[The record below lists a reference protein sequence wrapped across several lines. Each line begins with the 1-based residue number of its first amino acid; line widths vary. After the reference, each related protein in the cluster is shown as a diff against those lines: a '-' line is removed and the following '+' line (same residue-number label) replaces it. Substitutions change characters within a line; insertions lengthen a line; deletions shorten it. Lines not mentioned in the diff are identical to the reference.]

1 MARALTPGRM
11 HRRALFGFLD
21 ADGWGWAGVKAG
33 VWLVIIIMLLGYI
46 PDRAYYFTV
55 GRTIDLG
62 IMFWSPVN
70 LCPPENGG
78 LPCPPPGGSVEPW
91 QLSPSQ
97 LDLPEARTGG
107 ALAQLGSNV
116 VYAATASILLPVV
129 LVLAAAGFGDR
140 LGILSVAWGWVVG
153 YPLAAGLL
161 AQIGLMRLGRTW
173 RWYLAGV
180 APVLGSALA
189 ALGVGLLAMHLLSGW
204 PPAARLAAAAVG
216 GGGAFL
222 ACVRAVRG
230 RHVAAPAP

>member
-1 MARALTPGRM
+1 MPLC
-11 HRRALFGFLD
+11 D
-21 ADGWGWAGVKAG
+21 AIG
-33 VWLVIIIMLLGYI
+33 
-46 PDRAYYFTV
+46 
-55 GRTIDLG
+55 
-62 IMFWSPVN
+62 SP
-70 LCPPENGG
+70 
-78 LPCPPPGGSVEPW
+78 
-91 QLSPSQ
+91 
-97 LDLPEARTGG
+97 
-107 ALAQLGSNV
+107 GSNV

-189 ALGVGLLAMHLLSGW
+189 ALGVGLLAMHLLAGW
-204 PPAARLAAAAVG
+204 PPAARLASAALG

-222 ACVRAVRG
+222 ACVRAMRG